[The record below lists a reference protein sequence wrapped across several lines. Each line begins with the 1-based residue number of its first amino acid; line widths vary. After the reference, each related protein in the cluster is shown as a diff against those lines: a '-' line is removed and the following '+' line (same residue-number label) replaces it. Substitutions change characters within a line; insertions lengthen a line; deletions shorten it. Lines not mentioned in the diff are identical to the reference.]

1 MAINEKTYQPV
12 QALTVKAVE
21 DLPAFRFVS
30 HLGSLCADGTRALGV
45 TEVDWLNG
53 ENASVVS
60 LGTIA
65 IESTTTIPA
74 GADITSAA
82 EGKAR
87 IAESAETVNGR
98 SLDSVSGSGF
108 LRIKIVP

>member
-12 QALTVKAVE
+12 QQLTIKAVE

-30 HLGSLCADGTRALGV
+30 HLGSLCDDGARALGV

-53 ENASVVS
+53 EYASVVS

-74 GADITSAA
+74 GVDVTAA
-82 EGKAR
+82 TDGKAR
-87 IAESAETVNGR
+87 TAEVSDAVNGR
-98 SLDSVSGSGF
+98 SLESVGGSGF
-108 LRIKIVP
+108 LRIKVVP

>member
-12 QALTVKAVE
+12 QQLTIQAVE

-30 HLGSLCADGTRALGV
+30 HLGSLCDDGARALGV
-45 TEVDWLNG
+45 TEVDWVNG
-53 ENASVVS
+53 EYASVVS

-74 GADITSAA
+74 GVDVTAAA

-87 IAESAETVNGR
+87 TASGSDEVNGR
-98 SLDSVSGSGF
+98 SLESVTGSGF
-108 LRIKIVP
+108 LRIKVVP

>member
-12 QALTVKAVE
+12 QALTVQAVE

-30 HLGSLCADGTRALGV
+30 HLGSLCDDGARALGV
-45 TEVDWLNG
+45 TDVDWVNG
-53 ENASVVS
+53 EYASVVS

-65 IESTTTIPA
+65 IETSTTIPA
-74 GADITSAA
+74 GVDVTAAA

-87 IAESAETVNGR
+87 TASGSDAVNGR
-98 SLDSVSGSGF
+98 SLDDVSGSGF
-108 LRIKIVP
+108 VRIKVVP